1 MRETKSSSLYNLFA
15 ISHQK
20 GIEKSPDY
28 HTHFHYEIFIFHA
41 GNCKYLID
49 NKVYDLVPGD
59 IILMDGSKLH
69 KPFVTGDKRSYD
81 RSIVQFSLEWIL
93 PVLEFLDAA
102 NLLKPFQMN
111 HHSIYR
117 TGDEHLKRLV
127 GLVEDMEKLTMNG
140 PLLEGENELKVKL
153 MELLYSIRQYREE
166 KLISSDDIYENNAY
180 IQQIATYVQEHFNKK
195 IMLEDV
201 AKEINI
207 SKSYMVH
214 MFKEQTGQ
222 TIMDYV
228 MQYRLRQSIHLF
240 NMYPD
245 WTIKQISS
253 ECGFESEA
261 HFSRFFKR
269 HIGLSPSLYRKTYKT
284 RGDKEL

>member
-1 MRETKSSSLYNLFA
+1 MGPRMYRLFA

-20 GIEKSPDY
+20 GIAKSPEY

-49 NKVYDLVPGD
+49 NKIYDLLPGD

-69 KPFVTGDKRSYD
+69 KPSVSGNTDLYD
-81 RSIVQFSLEWIL
+81 RSIVQFSRDWIL
-93 PVLEFLDAA
+93 PVLEFLDCT
-102 NLLKPFQMN
+102 NLISPFQMN

-117 TGDEHLKRLV
+117 TGDDNLRRLT
-127 GLVEDMEKLTMNG
+127 GLVKDMEE
-140 PLLEGENELKVKL
+140 LLATHPFSEVENELKVKL
-153 MELLYSIRQYREE
+153 MELLYSMRYHSDK
-166 KLISSDDIYENNAY
+166 KLIESDEIYEGNTY
-180 IQQIATYVQEHFNKK
+180 IQQIATYVQEHYNGK
-195 IMLEDV
+195 ISLEDV

-214 MFKEQTGQ
+214 MFKEQTGL
-222 TIMDYV
+222 TIMEYV
-228 MQYRLRQSIHLF
+228 MQYRLRQAVHLF
-240 NMYPD
+240 KMYPD

-261 HFSRFFKR
+261 HFSRFFKS
-269 HIGLSPSLYRKTYKT
+269 HIGISPSFFRKN
-284 RGDKEL
+284 L